1 MSQAQTP
8 PSRAIGTTFGW
19 RRHARVLVII
29 LGVAGLAIVV
39 AIFLNSRPPA
49 KKEAQAPATSIPGSY
64 TPAAAPEIVRAASRQ
79 EAPTPTRT
87 TPVRAAPEQAKPPPQ
102 PSIQVTYFH
111 RPNGQMPEYMKPKP
125 AAANPTDPTSG
136 IDYKADTFGG
146 TTAFVMKHPELVLP
160 QWTSIRC
167 VLETGIIT
175 GVSGVNP
182 FRCRLPQ
189 DVASPSGVV
198 LMEKGTIIGGTYSS
212 LVAEGQ
218 TRIVAVSANARTP
231 NNVVVPLGGPMADQI
246 GQAGV
251 EGTVDEHWWR
261 RIGGALILS
270 LLDAGTSLGQSALSA
285 SNGNGNSFVNVGNSL
300 GTGGPFAQTAQT
312 LLEKEMSIPPTIQL
326 KQGEIVS
333 LWTTRW
339 VDFSHVYALQRT
351 EP

>member
-1 MSQAQTP
+1 VSQAQTP
-8 PSRAIGTTFGW
+8 PSRTIGTTFGW
-19 RRHARVLVII
+19 RRHARILVII

-39 AIFLNSRPPA
+39 AIFLNSQAPA
-49 KKEAQAPATSIPGSY
+49 KKEALAPATSIAGTY
-64 TPAAAPEIVRAASRQ
+64 MPAPAPEIVRAASREVAPQ
-79 EAPTPTRT
+79 TRPTPT
-87 TPVRAAPEQAKPPPQ
+87 QAVAEPPKPPPQ

-125 AAANPTDPTSG
+125 AATSPTDPASG
-136 IDYKADTFGG
+136 IDYKADTFDG

-160 QWTSIRC
+160 QWTSIPC

-175 GVSGVNP
+175 GVGGVNP

-198 LMEKGTIIGGTYSS
+198 LMEKGTIIGGTYSN

-231 NNVVVPLGGPMADQI
+231 NNVIVPLGGPMADQI

-251 EGTVDEHWWR
+251 EGTVNEHWWR
-261 RIGGALILS
+261 RLGGALILS

-285 SNGNGNSFVNVGNSL
+285 NNGNGNSFVNVGNSL
-300 GTGGPFAQTAQT
+300 GTGSPFAQTAQA
-312 LLEKEMSIPPTIQL
+312 LLEKEMSIPATIQL
-326 KQGEIVS
+326 KQGEIVM

-351 EP
+351 AP

>member
-1 MSQAQTP
+1 
-8 PSRAIGTTFGW
+8 
-19 RRHARVLVII
+19 
-29 LGVAGLAIVV
+29 
-39 AIFLNSRPPA
+39 
-49 KKEAQAPATSIPGSY
+49 
-64 TPAAAPEIVRAASRQ
+64 
-79 EAPTPTRT
+79 
-87 TPVRAAPEQAKPPPQ
+87 
-102 PSIQVTYFH
+102 
-111 RPNGQMPEYMKPKP
+111 MPEYMKPKP
-125 AAANPTDPTSG
+125 AAANPTDPASG

-189 DVASPSGVV
+189 DVASSSGVV
-198 LMEKGTIIGGTYSS
+198 LMEKGTIIGGTYSN

-246 GQAGV
+246 GAAGV

-270 LLDAGTSLGQSALSA
+270 LLDAGVAIGQSALQSQ
-285 SNGNGNSFVNVGNSL
+285 GNGNNTINL
-300 GTGGPFAQTAQT
+300 GTSFGQGGPFSQVAQS
-312 LLEKEMSIPPTIQL
+312 LLEKQMSVPATITL
-326 KQGEIVS
+326 KQGEAVT

-339 VDFSHVYALQRT
+339 V
-351 EP
+351 

>member
-8 PSRAIGTTFGW
+8 PSRMFGTTFGW
-19 RRHARVLVII
+19 RRHARILVII
-29 LGVAGLAIVV
+29 VGVAGLAIVI
-39 AIFLNSRPPA
+39 AIFLNSQPPA
-49 KKEAQAPATSIPGSY
+49 KKEALAPATSISGTLY
-64 TPAAAPEIVRAASRQ
+64 ARRGARNRASRLP
-79 EAPTPTRT
+79 AGGATTRET
-87 TPVRAAPEQAKPPPQ
+87 TPVHAAPEQAKPPPQ
-102 PSIQVTYFH
+102 PSIQITYFH
-111 RPNGQMPEYMKPKP
+111 RPSGQMPEYMKPKP
-125 AAANPTDPTSG
+125 AAANPTNPTSG
-136 IDYKADTFGG
+136 IDYKADTFDG

-160 QWTSIRC
+160 QWTSIPC

-175 GVSGVNP
+175 GGSGVNP

-198 LMEKGTIIGGTYSS
+198 LMEKGTIIGGTYSNQ
-212 LVAEGQ
+212 VAEGQ

-231 NNVVVPLGGPMADQI
+231 NNVVVPLGGPIADQI

-312 LLEKEMSIPPTIQL
+312 LLEREMSISATIQL